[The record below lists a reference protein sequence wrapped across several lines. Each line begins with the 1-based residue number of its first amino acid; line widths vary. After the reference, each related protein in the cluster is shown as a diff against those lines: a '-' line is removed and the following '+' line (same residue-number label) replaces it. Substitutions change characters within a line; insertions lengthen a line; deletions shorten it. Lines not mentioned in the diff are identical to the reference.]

1 MRKCCTSDQTGVSRM
16 STVMRNVAEA
26 GEMQILMSGV
36 DGMASLV
43 VSDLFVRLFEADPSV
58 ELLGS

>member
-1 MRKCCTSDQTGVSRM
+1 M

-26 GEMQILMSGV
+26 GEMQILMSGA

-43 VSDLFVRLFEADPSV
+43 ISDLFVRLFEADPSV